1 TQLTF
6 ALHSFVCD
14 KNFVTGQTPLSIHIA
29 DPLVTHESISL
40 ALSHCYSSRTLQALA
55 DPNAA
60 HLRLSVLA
68 AAQALGMSELAN
80 ILVETVES
88 DIRHSGYHLPASSP
102 SPAVFPASLAVFAW
116 LCHAP
121 STSRHT
127 TGFPK
132 RGTPEWHA
140 LVSDEFAAL
149 PFEWL
154 KRVLEHPQFCI
165 KPDVERYRFAQA
177 VVAKRAVLGG
187 GVPAKESVF
196 LAFGGASNAQN
207 VVIRQEVVVVAA
219 PFNHYAYPQSQ
230 IQHQQ
235 IQHQQIQ
242 QIQQQRQQQQHYQ
255 QEIWND
261 GGGF

>member
-1 TQLTF
+1 
-6 ALHSFVCD
+6 
-14 KNFVTGQTPLSIHIA
+14 
-29 DPLVTHESISL
+29 
-40 ALSHCYSSRTLQALA
+40 
-55 DPNAA
+55 
-60 HLRLSVLA
+60 
-68 AAQALGMSELAN
+68 M
-80 ILVETVES
+80 
-88 DIRHSGYHLPASSP
+88 
-102 SPAVFPASLAVFAW
+102 
-116 LCHAP
+116 
-121 STSRHT
+121 
-127 TGFPK
+127 
-132 RGTPEWHA
+132 
-140 LVSDEFAAL
+140 
-149 PFEWL
+149 
-154 KRVLEHPQFCI
+154 
-165 KPDVERYRFAQA
+165 
-177 VVAKRAVLGG
+177 AKRAVLGG